1 MKSNDYKQYIIEMLN
16 QINDVKYLKAIYD
29 IVLKYFKKS

>member
-1 MKSNDYKQYIIEMLN
+1 MKSSDYKHYIEEMLN
-16 QINDVKYLKAIYD
+16 QINNVKYLKAIYD